1 MNKFEKML
9 TSDSV
14 YNKRVEILSKT
25 AELAQKNLI
34 NDLKVTKEKLE
45 LKIFNLTDLAPESSD
60 SLRPGSKN
68 WNATQWAKSLQEAKQ
83 DLYMCEIQLDIA
95 NKTLEEYFTVEND

>member
-34 NDLKVTKEKLE
+34 NDLKTTKEELE
-45 LKIFNLTDLAPESSD
+45 LKIFNLTDLAPDSSD

-68 WNATQWAKSLQEAKQ
+68 WNAARWAKSLQETKQ
-83 DLYMCEIQLDIA
+83 SLHMCKIQLDIA
-95 NKTLEEYFTVEND
+95 NKTLDEYFFTEE

>member
-34 NDLKVTKEKLE
+34 NDLKTTK
-45 LKIFNLTDLAPESSD
+45 
-60 SLRPGSKN
+60 
-68 WNATQWAKSLQEAKQ
+68 
-83 DLYMCEIQLDIA
+83 
-95 NKTLEEYFTVEND
+95 

>member
-34 NDLKVTKEKLE
+34 NDLKTTKEELE

-68 WNATQWAKSLQEAKQ
+68 WNAAKWAKSLQEAKQ
-83 DLYMCEIQLDIA
+83 DLHMCEIQLDIA
-95 NKTLEEYFTVEND
+95 NKIFKEYFTEE